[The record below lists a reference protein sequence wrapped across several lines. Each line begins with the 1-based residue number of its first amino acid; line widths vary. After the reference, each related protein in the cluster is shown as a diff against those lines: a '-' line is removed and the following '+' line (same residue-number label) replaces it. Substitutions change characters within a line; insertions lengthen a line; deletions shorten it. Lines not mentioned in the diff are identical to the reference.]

1 MLKRFYYILSEE
13 VEECS
18 IDLCS
23 GQIIRKECFLSLKLK
38 ILSQFA
44 MLKGVM

>member
-1 MLKRFYYILSEE
+1 MLKRFYYILSEK

-23 GQIIRKECFLSLKLK
+23 GQIIRKEYFFLFDAGRTQSICNVKE
-38 ILSQFA
+38 
-44 MLKGVM
+44 